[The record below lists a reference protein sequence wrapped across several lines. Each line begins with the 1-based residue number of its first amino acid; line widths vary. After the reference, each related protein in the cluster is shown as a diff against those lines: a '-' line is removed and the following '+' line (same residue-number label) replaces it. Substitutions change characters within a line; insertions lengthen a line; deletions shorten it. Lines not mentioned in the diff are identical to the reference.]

1 MERIYKDDKTIKYV
15 QDVRNLQK
23 YLPTATLLS
32 VRMINSTH
40 RKMLYE
46 GLGWYH
52 IEKTSKE
59 KGIYEGN
66 ICPMCEGGEMVD
78 MGGCM
83 TCNNCMAQLKC
94 GL

>member
-1 MERIYKDDKTIKYV
+1 MERIYKNDKTIKYV
-15 QDVRNLQK
+15 EDAKDIQK
-23 YLPTATLLS
+23 FLPDETVLS
-32 VRMINSTH
+32 VRIIDKDS
-40 RKMLYE
+40 RKLLYKDS
-46 GLGWYH
+46 GWYYV
-52 IEKTSKE
+52 EKTCRE